1 MTLLSSI
8 RRWTLH
14 VSVIKVTLQVRKYT
28 ALSAK
33 ATGRTRT
40 ALPLLC
46 SYSIHWIIV
55 VFTSAKPG
63 QHLTQLL
70 RIGKLHFLEGS
81 QMEQCVYLSLL
92 LQ

>member
-1 MTLLSSI
+1 VQRQLAELG
-8 RRWTLH
+8 LH
-14 VSVIKVTLQVRKYT
+14 YH
-28 ALSAK
+28 
-33 ATGRTRT
+33 
-40 ALPLLC
+40 
-46 SYSIHWIIV
+46 SYAPIHWIIV

>member
-1 MTLLSSI
+1 MKRSTF
-8 RRWTLH
+8 H
-14 VSVIKVTLQVRKYT
+14 KVTLQVTEYT

-33 ATGRTRT
+33 ATGRSRT
-40 ALPLLC
+40 ALPR

-70 RIGKLHFLEGS
+70 RIGKPHFLEGS